1 MFGRLAVTK
10 HTTQTQRAAL
20 ASCSFFFPSPMH
32 AAGFLVTHRSTKSQ
46 RHVNMPLGLCLGVFY
61 CAHASAAAR
70 RSTFLPRPGRR
81 QAPSAA
87 AVASETT
94 ALAWCGL
101 YAAVLSSCFAT
112 ARKSPGAGYPQRSRR
127 LLQPPHHTPQH
138 KITASHKYAPGLCL
152 GVFYCAHASAAARRS
167 TFLPR
172 PGRRQAPSAAAVA
185 SETTALAWC
194 GLYAAVLSSCFATA
208 RKSLSAGY
216 PQRSRRL
223 LQPPR
228 HTPQHKIT
236 ASRKYAPRH
245 KPGGILLLSSS
256 HVN

>member
-1 MFGRLAVTK
+1 MTK

-70 RSTFLPRPGRR
+70 RSTFSLRSGCGRLPR
-81 QAPSAA
+81 AA
-87 AVASETT
+87 AGASETT

-112 ARKSPGAGYPQRSRR
+112 AS
-127 LLQPPHHTPQH
+127 
-138 KITASHKYAPGLCL
+138 
-152 GVFYCAHASAAARRS
+152 
-167 TFLPR
+167 
-172 PGRRQAPSAAAVA
+172 
-185 SETTALAWC
+185 
-194 GLYAAVLSSCFATA
+194 
-208 RKSLSAGY
+208 KSLSAGY
-216 PQRSRRL
+216 PQRSRLL

-228 HTPQHKIT
+228 RTPLGRQLCGEGCRHSSPG
-236 ASRKYAPRH
+236 AEQEGAPFPRH
-245 KPGGILLLSSS
+245 SWSCHYFPDVRVICPRKKSVVDSKMKNAFWSQPNIG
-256 HVN
+256 